1 MLFWL
6 STYILFILIFQ
17 VAFRH
22 LFMNEDIKT
31 AIDAPR
37 PHHQLLPM
45 KIKQEMFI
53 KKVSGLEKTKKD
65 ARGLCLCEIICT
77 SLFY

>member
-1 MLFWL
+1 MD
-6 STYILFILIFQ
+6 
-17 VAFRH
+17 
-22 LFMNEDIKT
+22 EDIKT

-53 KKVSGLEKTKKD
+53 KKVNPKKTK
-65 ARGLCLCEIICT
+65 EI
-77 SLFY
+77 FYMFCVLIIFSKNLISGYS